1 MGTHVI
7 KMPDI
12 GEGIAEVELVAWHVK
27 PGDTVKEDQVLADV
41 MTDKATV
48 EIPSPVSGKVVSLGG
63 TVGEQM
69 AVGAELIRLEVE
81 GAGNVK
87 DDAPPAAPKKAVAA
101 APSPAPREPSAAA
114 PVAAPVAAAEATRPA
129 LPPRTQAATDPR
141 ARRQAHRLAG
151 RAPPCLGP
159 RHRTAV
165 RARQRPGRPHHA
177 RGPRRLPGIAGPAGA
192 AQPAAAPTPQRHD
205 EEAVAVIGLR
215 RKIAQ
220 KMQESKR
227 RIPHFT
233 YVEEIDVTEL
243 EALRAQL
250 NAKYAASSAAS

>member
-12 GEGIAEVELVAWHVK
+12 GEGIAQVELVAWHVK

-87 DDAPPAAPKKAVAA
+87 DDAPTRLRPRKQVAA

-114 PVAAPVAAAEATRPA
+114 PVAAPVAAVKDETRA
-129 LPPRTQAATDPR
+129 PPRTQPPADPR
-141 ARRQAHRLAG
+141 PRRQAHRLAG
-151 RAPPCLGP
+151 RAPPCLGLG
-159 RHRTAV
+159 HRTAV

-192 AQPAAAPTPQRHD
+192 ANRRRRLCPAA
-205 EEAVAVIGLR
+205 
-215 RKIAQ
+215 
-220 KMQESKR
+220 
-227 RIPHFT
+227 
-233 YVEEIDVTEL
+233 
-243 EALRAQL
+243 
-250 NAKYAASSAAS
+250 